1 MLQLLTAFILLF
13 ASQQTPSFPQ
23 LSPLTDDHR
32 TEWQKAYRQ
41 WKPGPK
47 VAAEVKRLN
56 ERESELATSHARGD
70 LPIESLTVELQRL
83 EIQRHLTLCVALVA
97 APRDEFPELVVVRV
111 NRSEIMRVFPL
122 GKLPAETLQPN
133 QIYPTEPGGKRRVR
147 YLTTYR
153 WGRDGERFA
162 VFAREPDQ

>member
-1 MLQLLTAFILLF
+1 MLQLLTAVILF
-13 ASQQTPSFPQ
+13 FVAQQTSPYPQ

-32 TEWQKAYRQ
+32 AEWQKAYRQ

-47 VAAEVKRLN
+47 VEAEIKRLN
-56 ERESELATSHARGD
+56 QRESELATSHARGH
-70 LPIESLTVELQRL
+70 LPIEALTIELQRL
-83 EIQRHLTLCVALVA
+83 EIQRHLTWCIALVA
-97 APRDEFPELVVVRV
+97 SPRDEFSQLIVVRA
-111 NRSEIMRVFPL
+111 NRQEIMKVFPL

-133 QIYPTEPGGKRRVR
+133 QIYPTEPGSKRLVR